1 MEWMT
6 ITNDEL
12 KFKKKMSM
20 LIVCHELTHAR
31 PTINNDYDDYDDH
44 QTPLANDN
52 DGDESFKKKIK
63 TVSESKVKAT
73 TTTTTTKNGHQTR

>member
-1 MEWMT
+1 M
-6 ITNDEL
+6 I
-12 KFKKKMSM
+12 
-20 LIVCHELTHAR
+20 IVCHELTHAR
-31 PTINNDYDDYDDH
+31 PTINNDYDDH

-52 DGDESFKKKIK
+52 NGDESLKKKIK

>member
-1 MEWMT
+1 M
-6 ITNDEL
+6 I
-12 KFKKKMSM
+12 
-20 LIVCHELTHAR
+20 IVCHELTHAR
-31 PTINNDYDDYDDH
+31 PTINNDYDDH

-52 DGDESFKKKIK
+52 NGDESLKKIK